1 MFYSRPYLS
10 TTYQNSSI
18 IGHFPAFPIGVKES
32 DGIICSYTDNSEG
45 GSLYYRKMRPE
56 RYASFKRGEVSEF
69 ENGRRIFGFSGNP
82 AVKNREPG
90 VISDKQQLYEEL
102 LSMYI

>member
-1 MFYSRPYLS
+1 
-10 TTYQNSSI
+10 
-18 IGHFPAFPIGVKES
+18 
-32 DGIICSYTDNSEG
+32 
-45 GSLYYRKMRPE
+45 MRPE